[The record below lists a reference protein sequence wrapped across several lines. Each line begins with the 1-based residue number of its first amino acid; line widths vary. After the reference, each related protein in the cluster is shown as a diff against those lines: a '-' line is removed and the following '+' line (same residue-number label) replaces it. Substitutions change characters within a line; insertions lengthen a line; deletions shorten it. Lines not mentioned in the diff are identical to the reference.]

1 MLVWKGGSMT
11 KIIEIENCLNCIHCY
26 KEQTDITLSHCMHED
41 NIQYILDNP
50 GDEWFEDMHMTDI
63 IPLFEIPS
71 WCPLHD
77 KEENKPL
84 ELMKWLNSMI
94 EDIECDDSLDLYS
107 TPTHEYHTKQGIL
120 RGLRM
125 VEDKVKGLGLNNKQ
139 TGYD

>member
-1 MLVWKGGSMT
+1 MT
-11 KIIEIENCLNCIHCY
+11 KIVTTEITRCNQCPYVLLSLKDYCLH
-26 KEQTDITLSHCMHED
+26 
-41 NIQYILDNP
+41 
-50 GDEWFEDMHMTDI
+50 GDKPKKLNTVQW
-63 IPLFEIPS
+63 IPS

-77 KEENKPL
+77 KEENSF
-84 ELMKWLNSMI
+84 MKWLDSMI

-107 TPTHEYHTKQGIL
+107 TPSHEYHTKQGIL